1 MIFTPKTPEVDLE
14 DMLRRYKTP
23 RRRKKMEKAYSVN
36 LDVVAQHARPQAMVQ
51 EFARADV
58 AGLEAWL
65 RPETAGVCL
74 GLVTLGKELDDE
86 INRISADDIL
96 ASAILNEVALAWIVE
111 LAKQVR
117 QKAAEWIGDR
127 PLKVGPSYRPGVGRW
142 PLAEVQDVLFA
153 KLNTAEIGVS
163 IDEHKIMWPN
173 KSTSLI
179 VPLRQISGQ

>member
-1 MIFTPKTPEVDLE
+1 MNFVPNIPEVDLD

-23 RRRKKMEKAYSVN
+23 RRKKKMTRTYTEN
-36 LDVVAQHARPQAMVQ
+36 LAVVAQHARPQAMVQ
-51 EFARADV
+51 EFDRAEV

-65 RPETAGVCL
+65 RPETEKVCL
-74 GLVTLGKELDDE
+74 GLVTLGQDLDDE
-86 INRISADDIL
+86 INRISADDVL
-96 ASAILNEVALAWIVE
+96 ASSVLNEVALAWIVG

-117 QKAAEWIGDR
+117 AKAAEGIGDR
-127 PLKVGPSYRPGVGRW
+127 ALKVGPGYRPGVGRW

-163 IDEHKIMWPN
+163 LDDHKIMWPN

-179 VPLRQISGQ
+179 VPLRSKL